1 MQDTAGKLRAG
12 LLMTCLKSWWPADG
26 AGTERASQLS
36 QEKGGGYQGLPSC
49 RACCMPCSGAPEQ
62 LQKVLQQLLY
72 PGCLMPNY
80 AAGSGEL

>member
-36 QEKGGGYQGLPSC
+36 QEKGGGYQGLSKSVLHAEPAACRVQGHLSNCRKSC
-49 RACCMPCSGAPEQ
+49 SSFCTQDA
-62 LQKVLQQLLY
+62 
-72 PGCLMPNY
+72 
-80 AAGSGEL
+80 